1 MRYISIAS
9 MSVLTTTDGVNGI
22 GHLLLAV
29 PIVMGSGL
37 PNRESQGKFHRDSQ
51 GVRIDLF

>member
-1 MRYISIAS
+1 